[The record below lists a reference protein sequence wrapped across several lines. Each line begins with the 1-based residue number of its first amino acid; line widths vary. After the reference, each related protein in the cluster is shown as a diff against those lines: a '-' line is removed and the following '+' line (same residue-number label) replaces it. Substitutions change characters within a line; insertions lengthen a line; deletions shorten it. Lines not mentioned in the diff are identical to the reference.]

1 MGTSMNDFPQTVVP
15 APQPGTPAPA
25 PAGTDDFGAALRA
38 AREAAGI
45 STATLAG
52 RLRLHVKQIEAL
64 ERSDLAALPTL
75 IYVRGFVRSCAR
87 ELRIDA
93 QPLLAAL
100 DRRAGVQPGVPLP
113 PSPGPFPLARLGD
126 GSRAIVVLTLFVLVL
141 AGIVG
146 SLWPRNRTP
155 TPVATLAPAS
165 APSATAAAA
174 PAAAAPPEG
183 SVPSPG
189 SPANPVPAPA
199 PAAPAVSGATAAVT
213 GVVPAKPAAP
223 MATVTTTAPGNR
235 APPLKA
241 SVPEHVA
248 AAPEAV
254 VPPVPAPAAAAV
266 PEAPAAL
273 AATAAGELPALTLRV
288 HAASW
293 IEIVQANGNTVFSQI
308 CPAGSVQTVRAA
320 PPLRLVIGNAAAVE
334 AQYQGQNVD
343 LNHYANANGVARF
356 TLN

>member
-1 MGTSMNDFPQTVVP
+1 MGASMNDIPQTVVP
-15 APQPGTPAPA
+15 APEPGAPAPA

-45 STATLAG
+45 SAATLAG

-75 IYVRGFVRSCAR
+75 IYVRGFLRSCAR

-93 QPLLAAL
+93 EPLLAAL

-113 PSPGPFPLARLGD
+113 PPPGPFPLVRLGD

-146 SLWPRNRTP
+146 SLWPRNRAP
-155 TPVATLAPAS
+155 TPVAAAVPAPA
-165 APSATAAAA
+165 PAAAEAA
-174 PAAAAPPEG
+174 PAPAAAPPEG
-183 SVPSPG
+183 S
-189 SPANPVPAPA
+189 A
-199 PAAPAVSGATAAVT
+199 PAASAAANPPPAPTPATPPASSPMAAAVT
-213 GVVPAKPAAP
+213 SAVPAKSAP
-223 MATVTTTAPGNR
+223 VPATVTTTAPGNR
-235 APPLKA
+235 APPLKPSLPERLAAVPA
-241 SVPEHVA
+241 SVAPPPVA
-248 AAPEAV
+248 AP
-254 VPPVPAPAAAAV
+254 AV
-266 PEAPAAL
+266 PEAPAAQ
-273 AATAAGELPALTLRV
+273 AAPATGELPALTLRV